1 MSSLDSPTD
10 RLIRVS
16 RISGGNFRDSPTVN
30 VARMQYLLHAD
41 VVKRWGSDIKGSV
54 FDVMRS
60 R

>member
-1 MSSLDSPTD
+1 M
-10 RLIRVS
+10 S